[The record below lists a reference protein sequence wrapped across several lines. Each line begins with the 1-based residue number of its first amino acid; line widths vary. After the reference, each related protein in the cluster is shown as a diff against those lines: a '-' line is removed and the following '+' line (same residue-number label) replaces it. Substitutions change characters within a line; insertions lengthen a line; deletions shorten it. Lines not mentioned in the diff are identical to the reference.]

1 MSGNNNTDTAIKLL
15 IIEQSLNDAE
25 SEISALRNAGLA
37 VHATKAIDQESLY
50 EALEE
55 TKYDIILC
63 LANHPS
69 LELSSTLAVCKKA
82 CENAVFIVIYR
93 EREYETLMQ
102 AMREGARDI
111 VSADEQEHL
120 SLVVRREFNDLI
132 NNRSLQQAREK
143 LHESEQRCTTLID
156 SSRDAIAYI
165 HEGMHVHANSVYL
178 ELFGYV
184 DLDEIEGLPILD
196 MISPKEHKRFKSFL
210 RSLSDDTT
218 ELEIKCQN
226 NDGTTFDATLEFSPA
241 TIDEEPCTQ
250 IIIRDAGKALHFLSP
265 GTLAMLT

>member
-132 NNRSLQQAREK
+132 GFWNFVFITVCNNRLTE
-143 LHESEQRCTTLID
+143 TI
-156 SSRDAIAYI
+156 
-165 HEGMHVHANSVYL
+165 G
-178 ELFGYV
+178 
-184 DLDEIEGLPILD
+184 
-196 MISPKEHKRFKSFL
+196 ISPFVNIFWIEISRAVMKIKQIIA
-210 RSLSDDTT
+210 LSD
-218 ELEIKCQN
+218 K
-226 NDGTTFDATLEFSPA
+226 TL
-241 TIDEEPCTQ
+241 
-250 IIIRDAGKALHFLSP
+250 
-265 GTLAMLT
+265 